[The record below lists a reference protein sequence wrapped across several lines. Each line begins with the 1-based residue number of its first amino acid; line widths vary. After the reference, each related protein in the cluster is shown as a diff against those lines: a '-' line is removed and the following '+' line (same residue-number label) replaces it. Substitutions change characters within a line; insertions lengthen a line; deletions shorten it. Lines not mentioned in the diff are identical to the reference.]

1 MSTWAGNTY
10 NWNTIPYAWDD
21 RFADPANATLALS
34 GQLPI
39 SSQGNIAYP
48 ANATLTFNGLTPAVD
63 LTFAPSPGVGTLTVN
78 GQVPIFAK
86 GVFRTVP
93 QGTLTFDIP
102 KWSDI
107 SSTWT
112 TVSGTWSS
120 YGMAPV
126 VGQTHS
132 YDPETGIFTIEGYQS
147 EVVWKDPTWK
157 PTVWII

>member
-21 RFADPANATLALS
+21 RFANTANATLVLS
-34 GQLPI
+34 GKLPI
-39 SSQGNIAYP
+39 AHQGNITYP
-48 ANATLTFNGLTPAVD
+48 AHATLVFNGLTPSVD
-63 LTFAPSPGVGTLTVN
+63 LIFAPSPGVGTLTVT
-78 GQVPIFAK
+78 GQVPVFAK

-93 QGTLTFDIP
+93 QATLTFDIS

-107 SSTWT
+107 SATWAA
-112 TVSGTWSS
+112 VSGTWSS

-126 VGQTHS
+126 VGQTYS
-132 YDPETGIFTIEGYQS
+132 YDPETGIFTIEGYGS
-147 EVVWKDPTWK
+147 TVVHKAPTWK